1 VLTAMFHH
9 LMQAA
14 QETAEDTSKPSPI
27 APIPKELLWGMG
39 SFFVFLIAM
48 RLFIFPKLKKGMDAR
63 YGKITDDLKAADTL
77 TAEAQSEVDQ
87 YREAQARIRAEA
99 ADRIHAARQTLDA
112 ERTDRLA
119 EVNTSIAAKRAD
131 AATQAEQAK
140 AAARASIESAVASVA
155 TRASELALGQR
166 PDQSAVQAAV
176 AEAMGAGV
184 GR

>member
-1 VLTAMFHH
+1 MLTAMFHH
-9 LMQAA
+9 LVQAA
-14 QETAEDTSKPSPI
+14 QETTEDTSKPSPI
-27 APIPKELLWGMG
+27 APIPKELLWSMG
-39 SFFVFLIAM
+39 SFLVFFIAM

-63 YGKITDDLKAADTL
+63 YGKITGDLKAADTVS
-77 TAEAQSEVDQ
+77 AEAQSEVDQ

-112 ERTDRLA
+112 ERSDRLA
-119 EVNTSIAAKRAD
+119 EVNARIATRRAE

-155 TRASELALGQR
+155 ARATELALGRR
-166 PDQSAVQAAV
+166 PDEATVRAAV